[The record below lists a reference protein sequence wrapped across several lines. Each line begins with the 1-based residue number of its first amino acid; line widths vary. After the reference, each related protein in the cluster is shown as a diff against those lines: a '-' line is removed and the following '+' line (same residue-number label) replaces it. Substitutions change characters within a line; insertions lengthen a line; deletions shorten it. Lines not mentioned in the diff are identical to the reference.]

1 MRFGREQLKRPVTV
15 PNAFHDGWTRPSL
28 CVLIFAMNVAIAF
41 DEHLV
46 RVRHQGRVRPL
57 AEVQQ
62 ARALR
67 GVMRAFREGRKAM
80 WAAARRG
87 SLHLAPLRKQSI
99 RELETLAVS
108 AGAAR
113 AAERVERDAREREL
127 AAARHERRREE
138 ARNARTRRSV
148 CLACLRFRLTPLT
161 ESAPLPGRLSCMW
174 THTTRCTSG
183 QALRR
188 FVRQAK
194 SVRLPGVLAATVAV
208 HRFATRCRLPASLH

>member
-1 MRFGREQLKRPVTV
+1 V
-15 PNAFHDGWTRPSL
+15 
-28 CVLIFAMNVAIAF
+28 
-41 DEHLV
+41 
-46 RVRHQGRVRPL
+46 
-57 AEVQQ
+57 
-62 ARALR
+62 RALR
-67 GVMRAFREGRKAM
+67 AEVKNCSEHILGPRAHYLGFWAMDSAARPARPVSAVLLDGRMRGR
-80 WAAARRG
+80 AAAHIGASSGRQRQASCAPNPASRPPG
-87 SLHLAPLRKQSI
+87 SSTPDADTPLLEEGPSCRLHLAPLRKQSI

-188 FVRQAK
+188 FVRHSPSGPVSYCPPA
-194 SVRLPGVLAATVAV
+194 LASQ
-208 HRFATRCRLPASLH
+208 PA